1 MAYCTEFGERLGFFM
16 NRNWSIY
23 KISSLAV
30 LIVSL
35 LVSIIRIG
43 VVEKNIEI
51 DNAGGYFIAKNS
63 ETVGFVVFTACF
75 ALAFGALAFIIGKK
89 ANRFIDM
96 ETSPV
101 VFSSALCG
109 FMLMSTGLYYSYLYL
124 TADNMKTGKFIIS
137 IMMIL
142 ASAMF
147 LYLALAKNGIKK
159 SVIPFMRLIPA
170 LYAIV
175 RLLVDFVE
183 QNSHPENSAVAFHII
198 SLLLLMLFMV
208 YEGKTVFGATSMRIY
223 LTTGYLCIFT
233 MLLYAVPNLFIT
245 IKNPAIDRYILFSA
259 VDIVLALYVF
269 TRTYSVTRGE
279 GENGNS

>member
-1 MAYCTEFGERLGFFM
+1 MPAGILHGIWRKVFFM

-109 FMLMSTGLYYSYLYL
+109 FMLMSTGCIILSVSY
-124 TADNMKTGKFIIS
+124 
-137 IMMIL
+137 
-142 ASAMF
+142 
-147 LYLALAKNGIKK
+147 
-159 SVIPFMRLIPA
+159 R
-170 LYAIV
+170 
-175 RLLVDFVE
+175 R
-183 QNSHPENSAVAFHII
+183 
-198 SLLLLMLFMV
+198 
-208 YEGKTVFGATSMRIY
+208 
-223 LTTGYLCIFT
+223 
-233 MLLYAVPNLFIT
+233 
-245 IKNPAIDRYILFSA
+245 
-259 VDIVLALYVF
+259 
-269 TRTYSVTRGE
+269 
-279 GENGNS
+279 

>member
-1 MAYCTEFGERLGFFM
+1 M

-279 GENGNS
+279 GEIGNS